1 LEVLSVVVQFDGSVL
16 DITINKVKYVPKLCA
31 NLFSINMAI
40 KNGFSLSNKV
50 TSICLTKGSA
60 SITFDRVINTLSG
73 TISGIKMIDN
83 ESPVAYVAQSSFSSV
98 NAIDI
103 DKFHQMI
110 AHCRT
115 DRLKRTATIHNL
127 KLKGELKVC
136 EDCALAKARQK
147 NVTQDWKGGSQ
158 APGERVNLDISS
170 IRDKSYGG
178 SWFWLLIVD
187 DYTDYCWSICYD
199 FVDRPKASWF

>member
-1 LEVLSVVVQFDGSVL
+1 LN
-16 DITINKVKYVPKLCA
+16 ITINEVKYVPKLCA
-31 NLFSINMAI
+31 NLFSINKAI
-40 KNGFSLSNKV
+40 KNGFSLSNKG

-73 TISGIKMIDN
+73 TISGIKMIGN
-83 ESPVAYVAQSSFSSV
+83 ESPVAYVAQNNFSSV

-103 DKFHQMI
+103 NKFHKMI
-110 AHCRT
+110 GHCGT

-147 NVTQDWKGGSQ
+147 NVNQDWKGGSQ
-158 APGERVNLDISS
+158 APGERVYLDICS

-178 SWFWLLIVD
+178 SRFWVLIVD
-187 DYTDYCWSICYD
+187 DYTYYCWSI
-199 FVDRPKASWF
+199 FLKTKGNLKVKVMT